1 MGEADKVVVL
11 CKILRIFGAA
21 DLSVAR
27 LFEGH
32 LNAILLVSRL
42 ATADQI
48 GQLAK
53 DVGAGALS
61 AVWGADDANGL
72 QRNSGGN
79 GWILNGCGACLM
91 NIERAIALR
100 NLSTACP
107 FRCLLTLLRDHLTPA
122 GPV

>member
-1 MGEADKVVVL
+1 MRSDILAPGQNQLLLERAREFAQAVGDLAKAADDLCKLDEQIWPALRNSGLAMAPFGEAFGGAGLGEADKVVVL

-48 GQLAK
+48 G
-53 DVGAGALS
+53 
-61 AVWGADDANGL
+61 
-72 QRNSGGN
+72 
-79 GWILNGCGACLM
+79 
-91 NIERAIALR
+91 
-100 NLSTACP
+100 
-107 FRCLLTLLRDHLTPA
+107 
-122 GPV
+122 